1 MSVRGFCFFVF
12 LTFVAL
18 GGWSASTHGQSQTVA
33 NASAIRESIT
43 TSDFAVA
50 KNAVERMVNK
60 HGANEVLLVVDID
73 NTLLAMNQDL
83 GSDQWFNWQSE
94 LLSDDENSPEL
105 VADSFGGLLDAQGL
119 LFSLSQ
125 MHAPEPELPGMIKA
139 IQDSGVTTVVL
150 TSRGPDFRDATERE
164 LSRNE
169 YDFRNNS
176 LTIIEQRGPF
186 LPFSLDTPNAHGLSK
201 AIVEKIKSSLRPVSY
216 SQGIYMT
223 SGQHKGY
230 MLQTLLARS
239 VVDYE
244 LVAVKRQFKAI
255 VFVDDHK
262 KHTERMHEA
271 FANRNIDLVTIR
283 YAQEDGNVHSFNQ
296 SSKRHVVDGWN
307 RLEQTIR
314 ATFIK

>member
-1 MSVRGFCFFVF
+1 MGIRGFCCFV
-12 LTFVAL
+12 LITFVSL

-33 NASAIRESIT
+33 SSSALRESIT
-43 TSDFAVA
+43 TSDFAIA

-60 HGANEVLLVVDID
+60 HGANEVILVVDID

-94 LLSDDENSPEL
+94 LLSDNEHSPAL

-125 MHAPEPELPGMIKA
+125 MHTPEPELPGMIKA
-139 IQDSGVTTVVL
+139 IQESGVTTVVL

-164 LSRNE
+164 LSRNG
-169 YDFRNNS
+169 YDFRHNS

-186 LPFSLDTPNAHGLSK
+186 LPFNVDTPNAHGLSH
-201 AIVEKIKSSLRPVSY
+201 AIVEKIKSNLRPVSY

-239 VVDYE
+239 VIDYE
-244 LVAVKRQFKAI
+244 LLAVRRQFKAI

-271 FANRNIDLVTIR
+271 FASRNIDLVTIR

-296 SSKRHVVDGWN
+296 SSKQHVVDSWN
-307 RLEQTIR
+307 RLEQTIQ